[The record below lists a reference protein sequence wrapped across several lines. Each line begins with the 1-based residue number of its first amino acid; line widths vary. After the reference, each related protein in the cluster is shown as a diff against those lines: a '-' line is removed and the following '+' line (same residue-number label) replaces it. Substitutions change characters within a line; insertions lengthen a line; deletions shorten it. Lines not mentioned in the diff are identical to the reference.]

1 MSARDHNAR
10 VPLAFLL
17 PGARAHIDTLGDDI
31 DPIQREQ
38 IIAYGLAPG
47 RALTVLQQHPMTL
60 VMVDE
65 VELALEDSVARHVWV
80 IRHDTPPSAA
90 TAPLK

>member
-1 MSARDHNAR
+1 MSTLDRNAR

-17 PGARAHIDTLGDDI
+17 PGARAHVDTLGDAI
-31 DPIQREQ
+31 DATQREQ

-47 RALTVLQQHPMTL
+47 RALTVLQQQPMTL

-80 IRHDTPPSAA
+80 TRR
-90 TAPLK
+90 

>member
-17 PGARAHIDTLGDDI
+17 PGTRAHIDTLGDDI
-31 DPIQREQ
+31 DPTQREQ

-80 IRHDTPPSAA
+80 TRR
-90 TAPLK
+90 

>member
-1 MSARDHNAR
+1 MSTEDPHAR

-17 PGARAHIDTLGDDI
+17 PRARARVAALGDAI
-31 DPIQREQ
+31 DATQREQ

-47 RALTVLQQHPMTL
+47 RVLTVLQQRPMTL

-65 VELALEDSVARHVWV
+65 VELALEDAIARHVWV
-80 IRHDTPPSAA
+80 TR
-90 TAPLK
+90 L

>member
-1 MSARDHNAR
+1 MSTPDQNAR

-17 PGARAHIDTLGDDI
+17 PGARAHVDTLGNDI
-31 DPIQREQ
+31 DPTQREQ

-47 RALTVLQQHPMTL
+47 RALTVLQQQPMTL
-60 VMVDE
+60 IMVDE

-80 IRHDTPPSAA
+80 IR
-90 TAPLK
+90 K